1 MAEINTLLSEPD
13 NIEVVRDTV
22 AAILAIELE
31 NQYELAVEAE
41 DANARDY
48 KVGVYVENDDP
59 LQQVNA
65 ESNPFPL
72 VNVTIDSTEKDG
84 GSTSVNKHNMT
95 AKILLDVYAT
105 GNTASAEDAG
115 TKASLKAWKTAR
127 LVRNIL
133 GAEPYT
139 YLGLRG
145 VVEGR
150 DFESFQAGEPRNST
164 SAIRVKMVRITLEV
178 TYVENVEITG
188 GVLYELGGTLTISD
202 DDGHVIIG

>member
-31 NQYELAVEAE
+31 NQYALAVEAE
-41 DANARDY
+41 DANVRDY

-59 LQQVNA
+59 IQQVN
-65 ESNPFPL
+65 SDNNPFPL
-72 VNVTIDSTEKDG
+72 VNISIDSTDADK
-84 GSTSVNKHNMT
+84 GSTTVNKHNMT
-95 AKILLDVYAT
+95 AKIMLDVYAT
-105 GNTASAEDAG
+105 GNTSGSEDAG

-139 YLGLRG
+139 YLGLQG
-145 VVEGR
+145 IVTGR
-150 DFESFQAGEPRNST
+150 DLTSFQAGEPANST
-164 SAIRVKMVRITLEV
+164 SAIRVKMVRVTLEV
-178 TYVENVEITG
+178 TYIEDVEITG